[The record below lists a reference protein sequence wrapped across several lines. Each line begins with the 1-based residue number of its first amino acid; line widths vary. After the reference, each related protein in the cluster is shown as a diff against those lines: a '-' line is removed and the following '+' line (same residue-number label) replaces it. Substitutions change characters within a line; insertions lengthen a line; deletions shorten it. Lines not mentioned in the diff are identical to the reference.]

1 MKLHALTTILLST
14 TVVVAT
20 TLRGAILPSPH
31 LANPSLLPPDTTL
44 TLITS
49 HAIHRTLLRA
59 DNTFVFRNLSA
70 GSYLLETISST
81 HHFAPYRVDVST
93 HPSSISVSQT
103 FRGNAWDNTGE
114 RLGALEVR
122 AIGKKEYFIVREGFS
137 PLKMLGSPMILIAI
151 VSLASIIVLPKM
163 LDKSEF
169 LLTLLLSLLPLLLLL
184 RQNELLT
191 NGFQWIPSSRPSS
204 RRSPGSAELSVPGP
218 RIRSTSTSRAFWP
231 EPVAEVRLHRRVGGL
246 LGRRGRGDDAHDDD
260 TTVEGVLVGWLGGG
274 DGTAICDLYFDLEW
288 IGECIEDTYISLFWT
303 LDLARRFLSGRTHL
317 CMRT

>member
-260 TTVEGVLVGWLGGG
+260 TTVERVLVGW
-274 DGTAICDLYFDLEW
+274 DGAAI
-288 IGECIEDTYISLFWT
+288 
-303 LDLARRFLSGRTHL
+303 
-317 CMRT
+317 MRPLL